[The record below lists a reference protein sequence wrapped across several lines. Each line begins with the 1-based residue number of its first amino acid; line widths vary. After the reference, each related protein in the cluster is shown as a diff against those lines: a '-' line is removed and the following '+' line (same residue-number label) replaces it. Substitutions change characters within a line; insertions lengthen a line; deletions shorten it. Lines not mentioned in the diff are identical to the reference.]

1 MNNSIDNIQLIAKKK
16 KNLDY
21 YRKRIEQIVNLK
33 LVWRYDIPN
42 TFYNIKMINDIIF
55 NEKSHFVET
64 FKEFLIY
71 GDNNEFLKRFYNRK
85 ELVIK
90 LPKILN
96 FYEQYCKIYANYTA
110 IPESKFMYKNI
121 KRKQKVIDQ
130 MQWKYYDL
138 YEEDEDEEK
147 EDLSSKIFNTSAL
160 KTINSF
166 TMSLYT
172 NYSSFNTSKSDI
184 EAQDLIKKINYYENL
199 SDLNKNNKNK
209 SENNN
214 NINSNN
220 SNNNNVK
227 NNNNNNNCINKI
239 KDRHKFLKE
248 RNFIRGI
255 STLFNT
261 NSKMKILERKKNI
274 HFMNSTTTKT
284 EKNILSTN
292 TSCSPK
298 FSNKKI
304 FSTPSSY
311 KNIFK
316 RKNVF
321 LSPNL
326 IIKDNKIKSNIS
338 PSSKGKIDSQKNKDL
353 LSTLFTNNKVDNRKN
368 SKKNKSN
375 SQSKSKNK
383 KKDKFVYNYN
393 IINKINKN
401 LKQLNT
407 YTGNELNNIK
417 NTTLNNQSHQ
427 KNFIS
432 PNKKIK
438 SKNNNNNNNNDYF
451 NNNSKYISNN
461 NCNKIY
467 KSKSKKN
474 VIPKLNL
481 RKIIQKNF
489 ILQDSSSERKT
500 SLRINIFEELSKY
513 FHFHKNNISNPNSTI
528 NKRSIIDKNK
538 IQKTPFGILQKKLK
552 KEIST
557 NNIKTTKNSSQN
569 RVIKNNI
576 VNIKRIDSYTNINN
590 NFTLR
595 KLHKY
600 NSNKDIIHT
609 DRYKNKITFK

>member
-1 MNNSIDNIQLIAKKK
+1 MNNSIDYNQLNSKKK

-42 TFYNIKMINDIIF
+42 TFYNIKMINDIIY
-55 NEKSHFVET
+55 NEKSHFVEA

-71 GDNNEFLKRFYNRK
+71 GDNNEFLKRFYNK
-85 ELVIK
+85 NEIIIK

-172 NYSSFNTSKSDI
+172 NYSSFNNTQSDI
-184 EAQDLIKKINYYENL
+184 EAQDLIRKINYYENL
-199 SDLNKNNKNK
+199 SDLIKNNKNK
-209 SENNN
+209 NDNN

-227 NNNNNNNCINKI
+227 NNNNCINKI

-261 NSKMKILERKKNI
+261 NSKMKVLERKKNI
-274 HFMNSTTTKT
+274 HFMNSTTKT

-304 FSTPSSY
+304 FSSPSSY

-326 IIKDNKIKSNIS
+326 IIKDNKIKSKIS
-338 PSSKGKIDSQKNKDL
+338 PSSKGKIDSNKYKNF
-353 LSTLFTNNKVDNRKN
+353 LSTLFSNNKVDNNIKKTKN
-368 SKKNKSN
+368 NKSN
-375 SQSKSKNK
+375 SKSKSKNK
-383 KKDKFVYNYN
+383 NKDKFVYNSN

-407 YTGNELNNIK
+407 YTGNELYNIK
-417 NTTLNNQSHQ
+417 NTTLNNQTH
-427 KNFIS
+427 KKVFIS

-438 SKNNNNNNNNDYF
+438 SKNTNNNDYF
-451 NNNSKYISNN
+451 NNNSKCISNN
-461 NCNKIY
+461 NYNKIY

-481 RKIIQKNF
+481 RKIIHKNY
-489 ILQDSSSERKT
+489 ILQDSSSDRKN
-500 SLRINIFEELSKY
+500 SLRINLFEELSKY

-538 IQKTPFGILQKKLK
+538 IQKTPLNILQKNLK

-557 NNIKTTKNSSQN
+557 NNIKSTKNSSQN

-576 VNIKRIDSYTNINN
+576 VNIKKIDSNTNINN
-590 NFTLR
+590 NLSLR
-595 KLHKY
+595 KLQKNH
-600 NSNKDIIHT
+600 SNKDIIHT

>member
-1 MNNSIDNIQLIAKKK
+1 MNNSIDYNQLNSKKK

-42 TFYNIKMINDIIF
+42 TFYNIKMINDIIY
-55 NEKSHFVET
+55 NEKSHFVEA

-71 GDNNEFLKRFYNRK
+71 GDNNEFLKRFYNK
-85 ELVIK
+85 NEIIIK
-90 LPKILN
+90 LPKILS

-172 NYSSFNTSKSDI
+172 NYSSFNNTQSDI
-184 EAQDLIKKINYYENL
+184 EAQDLIRKINYYENL
-199 SDLNKNNKNK
+199 SDLIKNNKNK
-209 SENNN
+209 NDNN

-227 NNNNNNNCINKI
+227 NNNNCINKI

-261 NSKMKILERKKNI
+261 NSKMKVLERKKNI
-274 HFMNSTTTKT
+274 HFMNSTTKT

-304 FSTPSSY
+304 FSSPSSY

-326 IIKDNKIKSNIS
+326 IIKDNKIKSKIS
-338 PSSKGKIDSQKNKDL
+338 PSSKGKIDSNKYKNF
-353 LSTLFTNNKVDNRKN
+353 LSTLFSNNKVDNNIKKTKN
-368 SKKNKSN
+368 NKSN
-375 SQSKSKNK
+375 SKSKSKNK
-383 KKDKFVYNYN
+383 NKDKFVYNSN

-407 YTGNELNNIK
+407 YTGNELYNIK
-417 NTTLNNQSHQ
+417 NTTLNNQTH
-427 KNFIS
+427 KKVFIS

-438 SKNNNNNNNNDYF
+438 SKNTNNNDYF
-451 NNNSKYISNN
+451 NNNSKCISNN
-461 NCNKIY
+461 NYNKIY

-481 RKIIQKNF
+481 RKIIHKNY
-489 ILQDSSSERKT
+489 ILQDSSSDRKN
-500 SLRINIFEELSKY
+500 SLRINLFEELSKY

-538 IQKTPFGILQKKLK
+538 IQKTPLNILQKNLK

-557 NNIKTTKNSSQN
+557 NNIKSTKNSSQN

-576 VNIKRIDSYTNINN
+576 VNIKKIDSNTNINN
-590 NFTLR
+590 NLSLR
-595 KLHKY
+595 KLQKNH
-600 NSNKDIIHT
+600 SNKDIIHT

>member
-1 MNNSIDNIQLIAKKK
+1 MNNSIDYNQLNSKKK

-42 TFYNIKMINDIIF
+42 TFYNIKMINDIIY
-55 NEKSHFVET
+55 NEKSHFVEA

-71 GDNNEFLKRFYNRK
+71 GDNNEFLKRFYNK
-85 ELVIK
+85 NEIIIK

-184 EAQDLIKKINYYENL
+184 EAQDLIRKINYYENL
-199 SDLNKNNKNK
+199 SDLIKNNKNK
-209 SENNN
+209 NENNYL
-214 NINSNN
+214 NSNN
-220 SNNNNVK
+220 SNNNN
-227 NNNNNNNCINKI
+227 NNNNNAKNNSNFINKI
-239 KDRHKFLKE
+239 KYKHKFLKE
-248 RNFIRGI
+248 RNIIRGI

-274 HFMNSTTTKT
+274 NFMNSTTKT
-284 EKNILSTN
+284 DKNVLSIN

-326 IIKDNKIKSNIS
+326 ITNNNKIKSKMS
-338 PSSKGKIDSQKNKDL
+338 SSSKGKIDSQKNKNYR
-353 LSTLFTNNKVDNRKN
+353 STLFSNNKIENIKN
-368 SKKNKSN
+368 NKKNKSN
-375 SQSKSKNK
+375 SKSKSKNK
-383 KKDKFVYNYN
+383 NKDKFVYNYN
-393 IINKINKN
+393 IINKINRN
-401 LKQLNT
+401 LTHLNT
-407 YTGNELNNIK
+407 YTGNELYNIKK
-417 NTTLNNQSHQ
+417 NTTLNYQSHQ
-427 KNFIS
+427 KIFKS
-432 PNKKIK
+432 PNKNIK
-438 SKNNNNNNNNDYF
+438 KKNINNNNDYYT
-451 NNNSKYISNN
+451 NNSKFISNN
-461 NCNKIY
+461 NYNKIY
-467 KSKSKKN
+467 KSQSKKN

-481 RKIIQKNF
+481 RKIIHKNV

-500 SLRINIFEELSKY
+500 SLRINLFEELSKY

-538 IQKTPFGILQKKLK
+538 IQKTPLNILQKKLK

-557 NNIKTTKNSSQN
+557 NNIKSTKNSSQN

-576 VNIKRIDSYTNINN
+576 VNIKKIDSNTNINN
-590 NFTLR
+590 NLSLR
-595 KLHKY
+595 KLQKNH
-600 NSNKDIIHT
+600 SNKDIIHT

>member
-1 MNNSIDNIQLIAKKK
+1 MNNSIDYNQLISKKK
-16 KNLDY
+16 KNLDF
-21 YRKRIEQIVNLK
+21 YRRRVEQIVHLK
-33 LVWRYDIPN
+33 LIWRYDIPN
-42 TFYNIKMINDIIF
+42 TFYNIKLINDIIY
-55 NEKSHFVET
+55 NEKSHFVEA

-85 ELVIK
+85 ELITK

-172 NYSSFNTSKSDI
+172 NYSSFNNSQSDI
-184 EAQDLIKKINYYENL
+184 EAQDLIRKINYYENL
-199 SDLNKNNKNK
+199 SDLIKNNKNK
-209 SENNN
+209 NENNYL
-214 NINSNN
+214 NSNN
-220 SNNNNVK
+220 SNNNNNNNNVK
-227 NNNNNNNCINKI
+227 NNSNFINKI
-239 KDRHKFLKE
+239 KYKHKFLKE
-248 RNFIRGI
+248 RNIIRGI

-274 HFMNSTTTKT
+274 NFMNSTTKT
-284 EKNILSTN
+284 DKNVLSIN

-326 IIKDNKIKSNIS
+326 ITNNNKIKSKMS
-338 PSSKGKIDSQKNKDL
+338 SSSKGKIDSQKNKNYR
-353 LSTLFTNNKVDNRKN
+353 STLFSNNKIENIKN
-368 SKKNKSN
+368 NKKNKSN
-375 SQSKSKNK
+375 SKSKSKNK
-383 KKDKFVYNYN
+383 NKDKFVYNYN
-393 IINKINKN
+393 IINKINRN
-401 LKQLNT
+401 LTHLNT
-407 YTGNELNNIK
+407 YTGNELYNIKK
-417 NTTLNNQSHQ
+417 NTTLNYQSHQ
-427 KNFIS
+427 KIFKS
-432 PNKKIK
+432 PNKNIK
-438 SKNNNNNNNNDYF
+438 KKNINNNNDYYT
-451 NNNSKYISNN
+451 NNSKFISNN
-461 NCNKIY
+461 NYNKIY
-467 KSKSKKN
+467 KSQSKKN

-481 RKIIQKNF
+481 RKIIHKNV

-500 SLRINIFEELSKY
+500 SLRINLFEELSKY

-538 IQKTPFGILQKKLK
+538 IQKTPINILQKKMK

-557 NNIKTTKNSSQN
+557 NNIKNTKNSSQN

-576 VNIKRIDSYTNINN
+576 VNIKRIDSNSNINN
-590 NFTLR
+590 NLNLR
-595 KLHKY
+595 KLQKNH
-600 NSNKDIIHT
+600 SNKDIIHT
-609 DRYKNKITFK
+609 DRYKNKISFK